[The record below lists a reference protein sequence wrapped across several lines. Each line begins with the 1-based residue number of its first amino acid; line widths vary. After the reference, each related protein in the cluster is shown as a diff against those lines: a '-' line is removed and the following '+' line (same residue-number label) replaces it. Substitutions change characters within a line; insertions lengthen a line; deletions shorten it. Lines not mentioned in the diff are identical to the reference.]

1 MLWLV
6 TGGIAGGKSAFAA
19 ELARRLG
26 KEGIR
31 LYCPPFPERGVV
43 SGDAAPK
50 EPDGDFLWTSSDADG
65 ALARK
70 IHRINTD
77 SNFFR
82 AERRVLVLDSL
93 SGWLR
98 GLYRRAE
105 QDGHGQGETL
115 DGLWRETLE
124 ALLSFEGKVIVV
136 TEEPLAGLALDERTM
151 EYAYRLAEANRLL
164 AETAVAVYRLTFG
177 TATEVKGYRVEREG
191 RDP

>member
-6 TGGIAGGKSAFAA
+6 TGGVAGGKSAFAA

-31 LYCPPFPERGVV
+31 LYCPPFPDQGIGSGER
-43 SGDAAPK
+43 APEK
-50 EPDGDFLWTSSDADG
+50 HADGDFLWTSSDADG

-70 IHRINTD
+70 IRMIDTE

-105 QDGHGQGETL
+105 PIGL
-115 DGLWRETLE
+115 DGELETAWMETLE
-124 ALLSFEGKVIVV
+124 ALRIFEGKIIVV

-151 EYAYRLAEANRLL
+151 EYAYRLAGANRLL
-164 AETAVAVYRLTFG
+164 AESAVAVYRLTFG
-177 TATEVKGYRVEREG
+177 TATELKGYRVEREG
-191 RDP
+191 RES